1 MSKLQGKDVM
11 AAAIL
16 QGHGQ
21 SCRSLARMMAVDE
34 STLRYRLRRFRER
47 TEDGRRRQPE
57 SCVTFHELIMQWV
70 DENVLKRSRPVPVK
84 ILYELLVCEHGFTG
98 SYKSVL
104 RYVRR
109 RVSKPAIRP
118 FRRVEVLPG
127 SQSQVDWFEVPVFV
141 EELGGLVKLH
151 AFVMV
156 LSFSRMWAVIWS
168 LNQDMLN
175 WIRCH
180 NEAFI
185 RLGGIPMSVHLD
197 NLKTGVARGAGAW
210 AEINAGY
217 ADYAIQTGFIPDP
230 ARVRMGSDKGK
241 VERRGQDMKRLPLQT
256 GERFS
261 TLEELQRVSD
271 ARVATLSEEL
281 VNPITGFSIRRTW
294 MMELEHLAPLPL
306 SLPEPFD
313 VQVGR
318 KVTRD
323 CLVSFEGRQYEVPS
337 KFVGRTL
344 TVRGCPGEVQI
355 YQTVGELLRVY
366 PRGTACRL
374 LLDRTYE
381 DFEEEGGV
389 LAPTPLGR
397 LGREIVLKR
406 SWEWDVPRRSIDA
419 YHELVSSLS

>member
-11 AAAIL
+11 AAAVL
-16 QGHGQ
+16 QWHGQ

-34 STLRYRLRRFRER
+34 STLRYRLRRFREG

-57 SCVTFHELIMQWV
+57 SCVSFHELIMQWV

-156 LSFSRMWAVIWS
+156 LSFSRMWSLIWS

-185 RLGGIPMSVHLD
+185 RLGGIPMSIRLD

-217 ADYAIQTGFIPDP
+217 ADYALQTGFIPDP

-355 YQTVGELLRVY
+355 YQAVELLRVY

-406 SWEWDVPRRSIDA
+406 SWEWDAPRRSIDA